1 MQNPNKESTSNAA
14 SMIPTIAPIGSVVR
28 VSEEEARAA
37 PAVESGC
44 PVSVKREEAYVIG
57 SVSLGRGSSVGV
69 GEGSTVCRMIDE
81 DVPLVVV
88 VVEMV

>member
-1 MQNPNKESTSNAA
+1 MQNPSKESTSNTA

-44 PVSVKREEAYVIG
+44 PVSVKREEADKIG
-57 SVSLGRGSSVGV
+57 PVLLDGGSSVGV
-69 GEGSTVCRMIDE
+69 GEGSIVCRIIDE
-81 DVPLVVV
+81 DLPLVAV